1 MITPELKYA
10 YIVKKSS
17 AFICL
22 LSELHMNIHQQ
33 TKKKKKKKP
42 GYLSLYT
49 QLTKTW
55 AQSAFGC
62 ILNVY
67 CFLKC

>member
-33 TKKKKKKKP
+33 TKKKKKKSQGIYLYIPNWPKP
-42 GYLSLYT
+42 ELS
-49 QLTKTW
+49 QL
-55 AQSAFGC
+55 
-62 ILNVY
+62 
-67 CFLKC
+67 